1 MSLKTPRAFLV
12 FLLIFIVIVALAWI
26 LAPYWSSTGQVG
38 SDGRLA
44 LIHIEGV
51 ISGGSGGGGLLGG
64 EAGASSIT
72 ICDQLYN
79 ALDDDSIKGVVLR
92 INSPGGSAA
101 ASDEIFRAVRALS
114 AEKPVV
120 VSMGDV
126 AASGGY
132 YIASGADY
140 ICANGATLTGSIGVV
155 FSLYN
160 WEEAAGKL
168 GIEDMTLTAGEYK
181 DIGSPWRE
189 MSENERA
196 MLTALMTEV
205 HDQFIAAVDEGR
217 ENLDAEQVRALA
229 TGMIYTGERALEV
242 GLIDELGGL
251 RAAEAKARELAGVDA
266 DTPVMEYREPSFFE
280 ELFAIE
286 APVTPELAALRR
298 LAADPLMRFSQ
309 GLCLSTTLRDLVVR

>member
-1 MSLKTPRAFLV
+1 MSLKAPRAFLL
-12 FLLIFIVIVALAWI
+12 FLLFFIVIVALAWV
-26 LAPYWSSTGQVG
+26 LAPYWSNSASGSGTGH
-38 SDGRLA
+38 LA
-44 LIHIEGV
+44 LLHIEGV

-64 EAGASSIT
+64 EAGASAIT
-72 ICDQLYN
+72 ICDRLYS
-79 ALDDDSIKGVVLR
+79 ALEDDSIKGVVLR

-101 ASDEIFRAVRALS
+101 ASDEIFRAVRAVS
-114 AEKPVV
+114 AQKPVV

-155 FSLYN
+155 FNLLN

-168 GIEDMTLTAGEYK
+168 GIEDMTLTAGQYK

-189 MSENERA
+189 MTADERA
-196 MLTALMTEV
+196 MLTDLMTEV
-205 HDQFIAAVDEGR
+205 HDQFIAAVAEGR
-217 ENLDAEQVRALA
+217 ANLDEEQVRALA

-251 RAAEAKARELAGVDA
+251 RAAETKARELAGVGE
-266 DTPVMEYREPSFFE
+266 DTPVMEFREPSFFE
-280 ELFAIE
+280 QLFAIE
-286 APVTPELAALRR
+286 APASPELAALRR
-298 LAADPLMRFSQ
+298 LAADPLLRFSQ
-309 GLCLSTTLRDLVVR
+309 GLCLNTTLRDLVVR